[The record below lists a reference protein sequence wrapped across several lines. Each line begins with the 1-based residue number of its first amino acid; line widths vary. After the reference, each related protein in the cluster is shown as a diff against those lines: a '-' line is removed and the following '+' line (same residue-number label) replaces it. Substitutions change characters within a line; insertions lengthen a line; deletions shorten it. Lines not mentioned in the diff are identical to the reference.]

1 MTNSTANNEKRHYS
15 RVHFIASAHIL
26 LEERDWEC
34 QLLDI
39 SLKGLLIE
47 PPQGLQMNQDELY
60 SISLTL
66 SDTVKINM
74 SAKLIH
80 SEDNH
85 LGLEWVDIDLDS
97 LTTLRRLLEYNLND
111 PDEINREIGE
121 LISSVS

>member
-1 MTNSTANNEKRHYS
+1 MTTSSDNNEKRHYC
-15 RVHFIASAHIL
+15 RVPFIAGAHIL
-26 LEERDWEC
+26 LEDQDWEC

-47 PPQGLQMNQDELY
+47 PPQGLQMNKDDLY
-60 SISLTL
+60 AISLTL

-80 SEDNH
+80 AEDNH

-97 LTTLRRLLEYNLND
+97 LSTLRRLLEYNLSD
-111 PDEINREIGE
+111 PEEINREIGE
-121 LISSVS
+121 LISAVS

>member
-1 MTNSTANNEKRHYS
+1 MTTAPTNNEKRHFS
-15 RVHFIASAHIL
+15 RVPFITSAHIL
-26 LEERDWEC
+26 LKDQDWQC
-34 QLLDI
+34 RLLDI

-47 PPQGLQMNQDELY
+47 PLQGLQMNKDDLY
-60 SISLTL
+60 TISLAL

-80 SEDNH
+80 AEDNH

-97 LTTLRRLLEYNLND
+97 LATLRRLLEYNLND

-121 LISSVS
+121 LISSVT